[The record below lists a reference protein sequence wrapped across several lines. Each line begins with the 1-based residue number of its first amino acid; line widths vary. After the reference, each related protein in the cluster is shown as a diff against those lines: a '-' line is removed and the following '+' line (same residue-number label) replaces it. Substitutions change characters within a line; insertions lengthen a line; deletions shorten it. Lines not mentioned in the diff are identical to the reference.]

1 MRRRFVVRGIVQG
14 VNFRNTATDQARR
27 LGLTGRVWNAADGS
41 VECIVEGDAEV
52 LDRFREW
59 LGRGPRMADVEQ
71 VESADLEGD
80 ARYAEFRIS
89 AGPAE

>member
-1 MRRRFVVRGIVQG
+1 MRRRFTVRGVVQG

-41 VECIVEGDAEV
+41 VECIAEGETGA

-59 LGRGPRMADVEQ
+59 LGRGPRMAHVEQ

-80 ARYAEFRIS
+80 PRYAEFRIS
-89 AGPAE
+89 GGPAE

>member
-1 MRRRFVVRGIVQG
+1 MRRRFVVRGVVQG

-41 VECIVEGDAEV
+41 VECIAEGETEA
-52 LDRFREW
+52 LDRFRDW
-59 LGRGPRMADVEQ
+59 LGRGPRMADVQE

-89 AGPAE
+89 GSPAE

>member
-1 MRRRFVVRGIVQG
+1 MRGVVQG

-27 LGLTGRVWNAADGS
+27 LGLTGRIWNAPDGS
-41 VECIVEGDAEV
+41 VECIAEGEAAP

-59 LGRGPRMADVEQ
+59 LGRGPRMADVEK
-71 VESADLEGD
+71 VEAADLEGD

-89 AGPAE
+89 SGPEGQSQ

>member
-1 MRRRFVVRGIVQG
+1 MRRRFIVRGVVQG
-14 VNFRNTATDQARR
+14 VNFRNTATGQAQR

-41 VECIVEGDAEV
+41 VECIAEGEAES

-59 LGRGPRMADVEQ
+59 LGRGPRMSEVEQ
-71 VESADLEGD
+71 VESADLAGD

-89 AGPAE
+89 GSPAE

>member
-1 MRRRFVVRGIVQG
+1 MRRRFIVRGVVQG

-41 VECIVEGDAEV
+41 VECVAEGEAEA

-59 LGRGPRMADVEQ
+59 LARGPRMAEVEQ

-80 ARYAEFRIS
+80 ARYAEFQIS
-89 AGPAE
+89 GSPAG

>member
-1 MRRRFVVRGIVQG
+1 MRRRFTVRGVVQG

-41 VECIVEGDAEV
+41 VECIAEGTAEA

-71 VESADLEGD
+71 VESADLVGD

-89 AGPAE
+89 GGPAE